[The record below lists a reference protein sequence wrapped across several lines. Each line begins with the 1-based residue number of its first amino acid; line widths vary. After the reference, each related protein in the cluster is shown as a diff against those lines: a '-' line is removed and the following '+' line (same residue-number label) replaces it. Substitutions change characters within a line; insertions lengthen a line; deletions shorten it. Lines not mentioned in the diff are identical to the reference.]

1 MVVDTLIYHPTLSKL
16 IKFGILLLKERKL
29 LDYYHIYQDFL
40 VIMLIKKVILKKQLN
55 CGVI

>member
-16 IKFGILLLKERKL
+16 IKFWDSTLKERKL

-40 VIMLIKKVILKKQLN
+40 VIMLIKGYSKETIELWSN
-55 CGVI
+55 

>member
-16 IKFGILLLKERKL
+16 IKFWDSTLKERKL

-40 VIMLIKKVILKKQLN
+40 VIMLIKRLF
-55 CGVI
+55 

>member
-16 IKFGILLLKERKL
+16 IKFWDSTPKREKT

-40 VIMLIKKVILKKQLN
+40 VIMLIKRLF
-55 CGVI
+55 